1 MKILLLAEVCNPN
14 WPSLPDFSY
23 SLAKYIAKHTEV
35 VLVTH
40 IRNKQDIEQYNDF
53 SEIVFIDNE
62 YIASPLHKI
71 SNVLQ
76 RLGVG
81 GMMTNMALKYPAN
94 IVFEYEVYKKFKARL
109 KNNEFDLIHRIS
121 PVSPTVP
128 SPIASWSDIP
138 FIYGPL
144 NGALAW
150 PKQYKEVIKKER
162 EILIHVRGLYKFLP
176 YYKSTFVHS
185 VKILAA
191 FKHVEKEI
199 PEKERHKIVRFNEL
213 GVDTD
218 LYRPA
223 DIYEVSSAVQ
233 SCQFLF
239 VGRLVPLKCAHV
251 VIMAFAESKFLR
263 ENHKLKI
270 VGDGP
275 ERESLEKLIEQFNL
289 YPCVEILGWKNQAE
303 VAQYMR
309 ESDVFVFPTIREAGG
324 NVLLEAMSSGLPS
337 IVPNYGGPA
346 ELIDDTVGIKVDLSD
361 KEQFQQDYIKE
372 MELLAEDLKLR
383 NILSINAREQALK
396 RHDWRVKGEEIK
408 QIYNSIILDDGL
420 KSTQIKG

>member
-1 MKILLLAEVCNPN
+1 MKVLLLAEVCNPN
-14 WPSLPDFSY
+14 WPSLPGFSY
-23 SLAKYIAKHTEV
+23 TLAKNIAKHVEV

-40 IRNKQDIEQYNDF
+40 IRNKLDLGECNDF
-53 SEIVFIDNE
+53 SEIIYIDNE
-62 YIASPLHKI
+62 YIASPLYKI
-71 SNVLQ
+71 SNLLR
-76 RLGVG
+76 RLGIG
-81 GMMTNMALKYPAN
+81 GLMTNMALKYPAN
-94 IVFEYEVYKKFKARL
+94 IAFEYEVYKRFKDRL

-128 SPIASWSDIP
+128 SPIASWSDTP
-138 FIYGPL
+138 FILGPL

-162 EILIHVRGLYKFLP
+162 EMIIHVRGIYKFLP
-176 YYKSTFVHS
+176 YYKSTFVS
-185 VKILAA
+185 SAKILAA

-199 PEKERHKIVRFNEL
+199 PEKERQKIVRFNEL
-213 GVDTD
+213 GVDTG

-223 DIYEVSSAVQ
+223 DINEVSS
-233 SCQFLF
+233 STRTCQFLF

-251 VIMAFAESKFLR
+251 VILAFAQSKFLR

-275 ERESLEKLIEQFNL
+275 ERESLEKLIKKNNL
-289 YPCVEILGWKNQAE
+289 HLCVEILGWKNQTE

-309 ESDVFVFPTIREAGG
+309 ESNVFVFPTIREAGG

-346 ELIDDTVGIKVDLSD
+346 ELIDDTVGIKIDLSD
-361 KEQFQQDYIKE
+361 KNQFQQDYINK
-372 MELLAEDLKLR
+372 MELLAGDIQWRKS
-383 NILSINAREQALK
+383 LSINARERALEQ
-396 RHDWRVKGEEIK
+396 HDWQVKGENIK
-408 QIYNSIILDDGL
+408 QIYNSLILDDV
-420 KSTQIKG
+420 KKC

>member
-1 MKILLLAEVCNPN
+1 
-14 WPSLPDFSY
+14 
-23 SLAKYIAKHTEV
+23 
-35 VLVTH
+35 
-40 IRNKQDIEQYNDF
+40 
-53 SEIVFIDNE
+53 
-62 YIASPLHKI
+62 
-71 SNVLQ
+71 
-76 RLGVG
+76 
-81 GMMTNMALKYPAN
+81 MMTNMALKYPAN
-94 IVFEYEVYKKFKARL
+94 IVFEHEVYKKFKTRL

-150 PKQYKEVIKKER
+150 PKQYKEVIKRER

-199 PEKERHKIVRFNEL
+199 PEKERYKIVRFNEL

-223 DIYEVSSAVQ
+223 DIKEVSSADQ

-251 VIMAFAESKFLR
+251 LIMAFAESKFLR

-289 YPCVEILGWKNQAE
+289 CLCVEILGWKSQVE

-324 NVLLEAMSSGLPS
+324 NVLLEAMSSSLPS

-346 ELIDDTVGIKVDLSD
+346 ELIDDTVGIKVELSE
-361 KEQFQQDYIKE
+361 KAQFQQDYIRE
-372 MELLAEDLKLR
+372 MELLARDVILR
-383 NILSINAREQALK
+383 ETLSSNARERALK
-396 RHDWRVKGEEIK
+396 QHDWKVKGEEVK
-408 QIYNSIILDDGL
+408 NIYTSLVFENTS
-420 KSTQIKG
+420 KY

>member
-1 MKILLLAEVCNPN
+1 MKVLLLAEVCNPN
-14 WPSLPDFSY
+14 WPSLPSFSY
-23 SLAKYIAKHTEV
+23 SLAKYIAKNVEV

-40 IRNKQDIEQYNDF
+40 IRNKQDIEKYNDF
-53 SEIVFIDNE
+53 SEIIYIDNE
-62 YIASPLHKI
+62 YIASPLYKI
-71 SNVLQ
+71 SNLLR

-81 GMMTNMALKYPAN
+81 GMMTNMALKYPTN
-94 IVFEYEVYKKFKARL
+94 IVFEYELYKIFKDRL

-144 NGALAW
+144 NGALNW

-176 YYKSTFVHS
+176 YYKSTFVRS

-199 PEKERHKIVRFNEL
+199 PENERHKIVRFNEL
-213 GVDTD
+213 GVDTN

-223 DIYEVSSAVQ
+223 DIDKVTLADRGV
-233 SCQFLF
+233 CQFLF

-251 VIMAFAESKFLR
+251 VILAFAESKFLR

-275 ERESLEKLIEQFNL
+275 EREPLEKLIEKFNL
-289 YPCVEILGWKNQAE
+289 KLCVQILGWKNQFE
-303 VAQYMR
+303 VAQHMR

-346 ELIDDTVGIKVDLSD
+346 ELIDDTVGIKVELSD
-361 KEQFQQDYIKE
+361 IDQFQQDYIKK
-372 MELLAEDLKLR
+372 MELLARDTVLR
-383 NILSINAREQALK
+383 GSLSSNARDRALK
-396 RHDWRVKGEEIK
+396 QHDWKVKGKEIKSIYNDLILDNRVKVT
-408 QIYNSIILDDGL
+408 D
-420 KSTQIKG
+420 